1 MLNQALRMAAAI
13 ALGGAFGSVAAAPSQ
28 AQDLA
33 GGVRMEETS
42 ALVSADGFANDKI
55 APEAALAP
63 LPKSKSGLVPPV
75 PEPGTMAM
83 LIAGLGMIVIAQRRR
98 PFAA

>member
-13 ALGGAFGSVAAAPSQ
+13 ALGGAFVPVAAAPSL

-42 ALVSADGFANDKI
+42 ASVSADGFANDKI
-55 APEAALAP
+55 APKATLAP
-63 LPKSKSGLVPPV
+63 LPNSKSGLVPPV

-98 PFAA
+98 TFAA

>member
-13 ALGGAFGSVAAAPSQ
+13 ALSGAFFSAAAAPSQ

-33 GGVRMEETS
+33 GDFRLAETGTP
-42 ALVSADGFANDKI
+42 AQAERAANDKI
-55 APEAALAP
+55 AFEATSPP
-63 LPKSKSGLVPPV
+63 LPNSKSGHVPPV
-75 PEPGTMAM
+75 PETGTLAM

-98 PFAA
+98 PSTA